1 MDNRQ
6 RLLEKL
12 KRRVQPTE
20 EEYQFLDEELEAI
33 LEESVI
39 DLDPDLDLETLPKE
53 KENLVMWKAMS
64 ECYFILAGKHA
75 ENIRIR
81 VEHDE
86 YHGQYASGNYMK
98 VGERYLKMY
107 EENKGVD
114 VRTVTRTQTGTNRKA
129 PPYFG
134 DKT

>member
-1 MDNRQ
+1 
-6 RLLEKL
+6 
-12 KRRVQPTE
+12 
-20 EEYQFLDEELEAI
+20 
-33 LEESVI
+33 
-39 DLDPDLDLETLPKE
+39 
-53 KENLVMWKAMS
+53 MWKAMS